1 MNIITP
7 IRELWRRRLLVGVAG
22 VLALL
27 IGVMVAYSVS
37 LMPPKLEKRAYT
49 VGVASSRVFVDTPA
63 SQVVEV
69 NPRGS
74 DTLAARAQV
83 LSNLMTE
90 GVVKASIAKV
100 AGLSP
105 EQLVGTSDAAGGAPS
120 ADANVA
126 VEGSAYLLKT
136 HVVTNTAGEQLPIIE
151 IETQAPNA
159 KAAGTLASAAVKG
172 LNEYLDQR
180 ATAEDVPAAKRLRVS
195 GLGPPQTRQAT
206 RGPGLLLG
214 LTVMVFTFLV
224 GCGLILAGLTF
235 IRGWRE
241 ADASERLEDADWL
254 PSAREVGEPVGHPHL
269 LSPAGRAEREAG

>member
-1 MNIITP
+1 VNIITP

-22 VLALL
+22 ILALL
-27 IGVMVAYSVS
+27 IGVMVAYSAS

-83 LSNLMTE
+83 LSNVMTE

-100 AGLSP
+100 AGLRP
-105 EQLVGTSDAAGGAPS
+105 EQLVATSDAAIGAPS
-120 ADANVA
+120 ADASA
-126 VEGSAYLLKT
+126 ADKPSAYLLET
-136 HVVTNTAGEQLPIIE
+136 HVVTNTAGEHLPIIE

-159 KAAGTLASAAVKG
+159 KAAATLASAAMKG
-172 LNEYLDQR
+172 LNQYLDQR
-180 ATAEDVPAAKRLRVS
+180 ATVEDVPAAKRLRVD
-195 GLGPPQTRQAT
+195 GLGSPETRQVT

-214 LTVMVFTFLV
+214 LTVMLFSFLA
-224 GCGLILAGLTF
+224 GCGLILAGLTLV
-235 IRGWRE
+235 RGWRE

-254 PSAREVGEPVGHPHL
+254 PSAQELGEPVGQPHL
-269 LSPAGRAEREAG
+269 LSSAGREREAG